1 VKKSEFNLLVENW
14 RKFLKDSVIKE
25 NVSNQSKSDDADYL
39 QQPEFE
45 FYKLGVDLGMDLSG
59 EKGTKYTKCYR
70 VQVNYQLAIR
80 KKEFELQFY
89 VEALAGVSNKES
101 LKRTE
106 EDKSKIENLIK
117 TVAKECGFG
126 RQSRSPLTKSHI
138 IEFNAYNTDD
148 AKKLKECLDKI
159 KEIIVETSLLPELST
174 PADVS
179 NAFEY
184 VISRYLNESMKMSLD
199 NYINKIINKNFK
211 EIIENFKLSRKKLAG
226 FKKAYKKLYN
236 IKLDNDSFGEA
247 IEAGLKKYM
256 QSEINKKT
264 K

>member
-1 VKKSEFNLLVENW
+1 MRMTESRLRSFI
-14 RKFLKDSVIKE
+14 RQVIKE
-25 NVSNQSKSDDADYL
+25 NDSNQSKSDDADYL
-39 QQPEFE
+39 QQPEFA

-59 EKGTKYTKCYR
+59 EKGTKYTKCSR
-70 VQVNYQLAIR
+70 VKVKYQLAIR
-80 KKEFELQFY
+80 KEEFELQFY
-89 VEALAGVSNKES
+89 VESLAGVTNKES
-101 LKRTE
+101 LERTE

-117 TVAKECGFG
+117 TVAKDCGFD
-126 RQSRSPLTKSHI
+126 SREYGWSHI
-138 IEFNAYNTDD
+138 IEFNAHNTDD

-174 PADVS
+174 PADVTK
-179 NAFEY
+179 AFEY

-211 EIIENFKLSRKKLAG
+211 EIIENFKLSRKKLAL
-226 FKKAYKKLYN
+226 FKKAYKRLYN
-236 IKLDNDSFGEA
+236 IKLDNKSFGEA
-247 IEAGLKKYM
+247 IEVGLKKYM